1 MVRFICILPLSV
13 RKPVLNFKFHY
24 GKIHM
29 MKHHVKKDIA
39 AAFKFHYGK
48 IHIALNGDE
57 NTPFDDFK
65 FHYGKIHMKKEC
77 GNLLAENL

>member
-1 MVRFICILPLSV
+1 
-13 RKPVLNFKFHY
+13 
-24 GKIHM
+24 M

-65 FHYGKIHMKKEC
+65 FDYGKIHMKKEC